1 MRAARLAALAAG
13 AAAMGTASRR
23 SDAQASSAADP
34 SERVVKD
41 PRGGAVAF
49 APAPP
54 PAAHPGARLAFV
66 QVLTRHGDRTSINPL
81 PFETREQWSALLL
94 SDDEQSALAKEA
106 APFPADAGG
115 LLDARAQALALA
127 DGEDASW
134 HGQLTTR
141 GVAQLAH
148 TGSALRAWLVGAGVA
163 PSSRETAVQ
172 TAAVRIRS
180 TGTRRTVQ
188 SAQALMR
195 GMYPI
200 ESKPTWDDTNDTND
214 ASSNPFPIEVRD
226 RFRESMFPNPGM
238 ACARQTEL
246 MRALDGDEL
255 VRDAEARA
263 WESEALRAVRAETHE
278 RNVAR
283 RRSRERREKEKAART
298 AEATEAPAERV
309 RDAASGEGESSVAS
323 VAEPSAFVR
332 VAARDEGDEAKAR
345 VSSSRLPSAASV
357 WEPLQARLNHG
368 LALPAGVTSGDVA
381 RIREAAEVRY
391 VNRAT
396 NAEGAALAGGR
407 LLRELAEESHDVINV
422 ARGGQNKPKLSVF
435 SGHDSSILAL
445 LAVLGAF
452 PGEWPPVASTVLV
465 ETWLVDERVAG
476 ARVPGVGRPHWSERA
491 APRAAA
497 SAAAAAGAG
506 ADAGP
511 TAHSRNAKKVMVRVL
526 FNGAVLPL
534 VGCAGQEDA
543 KKGGLCSLAAFRDMA
558 RRRDPE
564 DYRKA
569 CEPRARL

>member
-13 AAAMGTASRR
+13 AGAMGTASRR

-115 LLDARAQALALA
+115 LLDARAQALARA

-141 GVAQLAH
+141 GVAQLEH

-163 PSSRETAVQ
+163 PSSRDAAVQ

-200 ESKPTWDDTNDTND
+200 ESSPRDDTNDTND

-238 ACARQTEL
+238 ACARQTQL
-246 MRALDGDEL
+246 MRALDGDRC
-255 VRDAEARA
+255 VQNAEARA
-263 WESEALRAVRAETHE
+263 WESEALRAVRMEVHE
-278 RNVAR
+278 RNAAR
-283 RRSRERREKEKAART
+283 RRASASQKQRRGKEKENKT
-298 AEATEAPAERV
+298 AEMAEAVEAPAGAASLAA
-309 RDAASGEGESSVAS
+309 AASGEGESSAAS
-323 VAEPSAFVR
+323 VAEPSAFRNVTALGSNTTTPS
-332 VAARDEGDEAKAR
+332 V
-345 VSSSRLPSAASV
+345 VSSRLPSATSV

-368 LALPAGVTSGDVA
+368 LPLPVGVTPDDVA

-391 VNRAT
+391 VNRAA

-407 LLRELAEESHDVINV
+407 LLRELAEESHDAIV
-422 ARGGQNKPKLSVF
+422 ASTNGGESPKLSVF

-465 ETWLVDERVAG
+465 ETWLVDRRDAG
-476 ARVPGVGRPHWSERA
+476 ARAPGIGRPHWSERTVSSDS
-491 APRAAA
+491 RFA
-497 SAAAAAGAG
+497 SV
-506 ADAGP
+506 
-511 TAHSRNAKKVMVRVL
+511 SAKRGSEEKQAMVRVL

-534 VGCAGQEDA
+534 AGCAGQED
-543 KKGGLCSLAAFRDMA
+543 KRKGGLCSLAAFRDMA

-569 CEPRARL
+569 CEAVSARL

>member
-1 MRAARLAALAAG
+1 M
-13 AAAMGTASRR
+13 
-23 SDAQASSAADP
+23 
-34 SERVVKD
+34 
-41 PRGGAVAF
+41 
-49 APAPP
+49 
-54 PAAHPGARLAFV
+54 

-115 LLDARAQALALA
+115 LLDARAQALARA

-141 GVAQLAH
+141 GVAQLEH

-163 PSSRETAVQ
+163 PSSRDAAVQ

-200 ESKPTWDDTNDTND
+200 ESSPRDDTNDTND

-238 ACARQTEL
+238 ACARQTQL
-246 MRALDGDEL
+246 MRALDGDRC
-255 VRDAEARA
+255 VQNAEARA
-263 WESEALRAVRAETHE
+263 WESEALRAVRMEVHE
-278 RNVAR
+278 RNGAR
-283 RRSRERREKEKAART
+283 RRASASQKQRRGKEKENKT
-298 AEATEAPAERV
+298 AEMAEAVEAPAGAASLAA
-309 RDAASGEGESSVAS
+309 AASGEGESSAAS
-323 VAEPSAFVR
+323 VAEPSAFRNVTALGSNTTTPS
-332 VAARDEGDEAKAR
+332 V
-345 VSSSRLPSAASV
+345 VSSRLPSATSV

-368 LALPAGVTSGDVA
+368 LPLPVGVTPDDVA

-391 VNRAT
+391 VNRAA

-407 LLRELAEESHDVINV
+407 LLRELAEESHDAIV
-422 ARGGQNKPKLSVF
+422 ASTNGGESPKLSVF

-465 ETWLVDERVAG
+465 ETWLVDRRDAG
-476 ARVPGVGRPHWSERA
+476 ARAPGIGRPHWSERTVSSDS
-491 APRAAA
+491 RFA
-497 SAAAAAGAG
+497 SV
-506 ADAGP
+506 
-511 TAHSRNAKKVMVRVL
+511 SAKRGSEEKQAMVRVL

-534 VGCAGQEDA
+534 AGCAGQED
-543 KKGGLCSLAAFRDMA
+543 KRKGGLCSLAAFRDMA

-569 CEPRARL
+569 CEAVSARL

>member
-115 LLDARAQALALA
+115 LLDARAQALARA

-141 GVAQLAH
+141 GVAQLEH

-163 PSSRETAVQ
+163 PSSRDAAVQ

-200 ESKPTWDDTNDTND
+200 ESSPRDDTNDTND

-238 ACARQTEL
+238 ACARQTQL
-246 MRALDGDEL
+246 MRALDGDRC
-255 VRDAEARA
+255 VQNAEARA
-263 WESEALRAVRAETHE
+263 WESEALRAVRMEVHE
-278 RNVAR
+278 RNGAR
-283 RRSRERREKEKAART
+283 RRASASQKQRRGKEKDDKT
-298 AEATEAPAERV
+298 AEMAEAVEAPAGAASLAA
-309 RDAASGEGESSVAS
+309 AASGEGESSAAS
-323 VAEPSAFVR
+323 VAEPSAFRNVTALGSNTTTPS
-332 VAARDEGDEAKAR
+332 V
-345 VSSSRLPSAASV
+345 VSSRLPSAASV

-368 LALPAGVTSGDVA
+368 LPLPVGVTPDDVA

-391 VNRAT
+391 VNRAA

-407 LLRELAEESHDVINV
+407 LLRELAEESHDAIV
-422 ARGGQNKPKLSVF
+422 ASTNGGESPKLSVF

-465 ETWLVDERVAG
+465 ETWLVDRRDAG
-476 ARVPGVGRPHWSERA
+476 ARAPGIGRPHWSERTVSSDS
-491 APRAAA
+491 RFA
-497 SAAAAAGAG
+497 S
-506 ADAGP
+506 D
-511 TAHSRNAKKVMVRVL
+511 SAKRGSEEKQAMVRVL

-534 VGCAGQEDA
+534 AGCAGQED
-543 KKGGLCSLAAFRDMA
+543 KRKGGLCSLAAFRDMA

-569 CEPRARL
+569 CEAVSARL

>member
-115 LLDARAQALALA
+115 LLDARAQALARA

-141 GVAQLAH
+141 GVAQLEH

-163 PSSRETAVQ
+163 PSSRDAAVQ

-200 ESKPTWDDTNDTND
+200 ESSPRDDTNDTND

-238 ACARQTEL
+238 ACARQTQL
-246 MRALDGDEL
+246 MRALDGDRC
-255 VRDAEARA
+255 VQNAEARA
-263 WESEALRAVRAETHE
+263 WESEALRAVRMEVHE
-278 RNVAR
+278 RNAAR
-283 RRSRERREKEKAART
+283 RRASASQKQRRGKEKENKT
-298 AEATEAPAERV
+298 AEMAEAVEAPAGAASLAA
-309 RDAASGEGESSVAS
+309 AASGEGESSAAS
-323 VAEPSAFVR
+323 VAEPSAFRNVTALGSNTTTPS
-332 VAARDEGDEAKAR
+332 V
-345 VSSSRLPSAASV
+345 VSSRLPSATSV

-368 LALPAGVTSGDVA
+368 LPLPVGVTPDDVA

-391 VNRAT
+391 VNRAA

-407 LLRELAEESHDVINV
+407 LLRELAEESHDAIV
-422 ARGGQNKPKLSVF
+422 ASTNGGESPKLSVF

-465 ETWLVDERVAG
+465 ETWLVDRRDAG
-476 ARVPGVGRPHWSERA
+476 ARAPGIGRPHWSERTVSSDS
-491 APRAAA
+491 RFA
-497 SAAAAAGAG
+497 SV
-506 ADAGP
+506 
-511 TAHSRNAKKVMVRVL
+511 SAKRGSEEKQAMVRVL

-534 VGCAGQEDA
+534 AGCAGQED
-543 KKGGLCSLAAFRDMA
+543 KRKGGLCSLAAFRDMA

-569 CEPRARL
+569 CEAVSARL

>member
-49 APAPP
+49 APVPP

-115 LLDARAQALALA
+115 LLDARAQALARA

-141 GVAQLAH
+141 GVAQLEH

-163 PSSRETAVQ
+163 PSSRDAAVQ

-200 ESKPTWDDTNDTND
+200 ESSPRDDTNDTND

-238 ACARQTEL
+238 ACARQTQL
-246 MRALDGDEL
+246 MRALDGDRC
-255 VRDAEARA
+255 VQNAEARA
-263 WESEALRAVRAETHE
+263 WESEALRAVRMEVHE
-278 RNVAR
+278 RNGAR
-283 RRSRERREKEKAART
+283 RRASASQKQRRGKEKDDKT
-298 AEATEAPAERV
+298 AEMAEAVEAPAGAASLAA
-309 RDAASGEGESSVAS
+309 AASGEGESSAAS
-323 VAEPSAFVR
+323 VAEPSAFRNVTALGSNTTTPS
-332 VAARDEGDEAKAR
+332 V
-345 VSSSRLPSAASV
+345 VSSRLPSAASV

-368 LALPAGVTSGDVA
+368 LPLPVGVTPDDVA

-391 VNRAT
+391 VNRAA

-407 LLRELAEESHDVINV
+407 LLRELAEESSDAIV
-422 ARGGQNKPKLSVF
+422 ASTNGGESPKLSVF

-465 ETWLVDERVAG
+465 ETWLVDRRDAG
-476 ARVPGVGRPHWSERA
+476 ARAPGIGRPHWSERTVSSDS
-491 APRAAA
+491 RFA
-497 SAAAAAGAG
+497 S
-506 ADAGP
+506 D
-511 TAHSRNAKKVMVRVL
+511 SAKRGSEEKQAMVRVL

-534 VGCAGQEDA
+534 AGCAGQED
-543 KKGGLCSLAAFRDMA
+543 KRKGGLCSLAAFRDMA

-569 CEPRARL
+569 CEAVSARL

>member
-34 SERVVKD
+34 SESVTKD
-41 PRGGAVAF
+41 PRGGAVTF
-49 APAPP
+49 VPAPP

-115 LLDARAQALALA
+115 LLDARAQALARA

-141 GVAQLAH
+141 GVAQLEH

-163 PSSRETAVQ
+163 PSSRDAAVQ

-200 ESKPTWDDTNDTND
+200 ESSPRDDTNDTND

-238 ACARQTEL
+238 ACARQTQL
-246 MRALDGDEL
+246 MRALDGDRC
-255 VRDAEARA
+255 VQNAEARA
-263 WESEALRAVRAETHE
+263 WESEALRAVRMEVHE
-278 RNVAR
+278 RNAAR
-283 RRSRERREKEKAART
+283 RRASASQKQRRGKEKENKT
-298 AEATEAPAERV
+298 AEMAEAVEAPAGAASLAA
-309 RDAASGEGESSVAS
+309 AASGEGESSAAS
-323 VAEPSAFVR
+323 VAEPSAFRNVTALGSNTTTPS
-332 VAARDEGDEAKAR
+332 V
-345 VSSSRLPSAASV
+345 VSSRLPSATSV

-368 LALPAGVTSGDVA
+368 LPLPVGVTPDDVA

-391 VNRAT
+391 VNRAA

-407 LLRELAEESHDVINV
+407 LLRELAEESHDAIV
-422 ARGGQNKPKLSVF
+422 ASTNGGESPKLSVF

-465 ETWLVDERVAG
+465 ETWLVDRRDAG
-476 ARVPGVGRPHWSERA
+476 ARAPGIGRPHWSERTVSSDS
-491 APRAAA
+491 RFA
-497 SAAAAAGAG
+497 SV
-506 ADAGP
+506 
-511 TAHSRNAKKVMVRVL
+511 SAKRGSEEKQAMVRVL

-534 VGCAGQEDA
+534 AGCAGQED
-543 KKGGLCSLAAFRDMA
+543 KRKGGLCSLAAFRDMA

-569 CEPRARL
+569 CEAVSARL

>member
-115 LLDARAQALALA
+115 LLDARAQALARA

-141 GVAQLAH
+141 GVAQLEH

-163 PSSRETAVQ
+163 PSSRDAAVQ

-200 ESKPTWDDTNDTND
+200 ESSPRDDTNDTND

-238 ACARQTEL
+238 ACARQTQL
-246 MRALDGDEL
+246 MRALDGDRC
-255 VRDAEARA
+255 VQNAEARA
-263 WESEALRAVRAETHE
+263 WESEALRAVRMEVHE
-278 RNVAR
+278 RNGAR
-283 RRSRERREKEKAART
+283 RRASASQKQRRGKEKENKT
-298 AEATEAPAERV
+298 AEMAEAVEAPAGAASLAA
-309 RDAASGEGESSVAS
+309 AASGEGESSAAS
-323 VAEPSAFVR
+323 VAEPSAFRNVTALGSNTTTPS
-332 VAARDEGDEAKAR
+332 V
-345 VSSSRLPSAASV
+345 VSSRLPSATSV

-368 LALPAGVTSGDVA
+368 LPLPVGVTPDDVA

-391 VNRAT
+391 VNRAA

-407 LLRELAEESHDVINV
+407 LLRELAEESCDAIV
-422 ARGGQNKPKLSVF
+422 ASTNGGESPKLSVF

-465 ETWLVDERVAG
+465 ETWLVDRRDAG
-476 ARVPGVGRPHWSERA
+476 ARAPGIGRPHWSERTVSSDS
-491 APRAAA
+491 RFA
-497 SAAAAAGAG
+497 SV
-506 ADAGP
+506 
-511 TAHSRNAKKVMVRVL
+511 SAKRGSEEKQAMVRVL

-534 VGCAGQEDA
+534 AGCAGQED
-543 KKGGLCSLAAFRDMA
+543 KRKGGLCSLAAFRDMA

-569 CEPRARL
+569 CEAVSARL

>member
-54 PAAHPGARLAFV
+54 PAAHLGARLAFV

-115 LLDARAQALALA
+115 LLDARAQALARA

-141 GVAQLAH
+141 GVAQLEH

-163 PSSRETAVQ
+163 PSSRDAAVQ

-200 ESKPTWDDTNDTND
+200 ESSPRDDTNDTND

-238 ACARQTEL
+238 ACARQTQL
-246 MRALDGDEL
+246 MRALDGDRC
-255 VRDAEARA
+255 VQNAEARA
-263 WESEALRAVRAETHE
+263 WESEALRAVRMEVHE
-278 RNVAR
+278 RNGAR
-283 RRSRERREKEKAART
+283 RRASASQKQRRGKEKENKT
-298 AEATEAPAERV
+298 AEMAEAVEAPAGAASLAA
-309 RDAASGEGESSVAS
+309 AASGEGESSAAS
-323 VAEPSAFVR
+323 VAEPSAFRNVTALGSNTTTPS
-332 VAARDEGDEAKAR
+332 V
-345 VSSSRLPSAASV
+345 VSSRLPSATSV

-368 LALPAGVTSGDVA
+368 LPLPVGVTPDDVA

-391 VNRAT
+391 VNRAA

-407 LLRELAEESHDVINV
+407 LLRELAEESHDAIV
-422 ARGGQNKPKLSVF
+422 ASTNGGESPKLSVF

-465 ETWLVDERVAG
+465 ETWLVDRRDAG
-476 ARVPGVGRPHWSERA
+476 ARAPGIGRPHWSERTVSSDS
-491 APRAAA
+491 RFA
-497 SAAAAAGAG
+497 SV
-506 ADAGP
+506 
-511 TAHSRNAKKVMVRVL
+511 SAKRGSEEKQAMVRVL

-534 VGCAGQEDA
+534 AGCAGQED
-543 KKGGLCSLAAFRDMA
+543 KRKGGLCSLAAFRDMA

-569 CEPRARL
+569 CEAVSARL